1 MVSPEKQRAVLRQ
14 RGLIGASAHQNPI
27 GWEAMTLGSPT
38 GSDDEGVALEPRG
51 PPRDR
56 SRGARWHVSGGG
68 SERTATTTTSRSS
81 MSSHSVSSGAGNDL
95 LERDSFE
102 VGSSTSSP
110 ARLARMG
117 HKPGSP
123 MTTPLGSPT
132 GSDDEA
138 PLEARDPFSRAMRR
152 AMRCSADAAGDSNGD
167 EDPDESS
174 DWLGAV
180 AEFEI
185 LSPKSLARLARMG
198 HKPGSPMTTPLGSPT
213 ASDDEAPLEPRDP
226 FSRAMRRAMRR
237 SADLAAG
244 DSDGDDD
251 PDESG
256 DRLGVVAEFGSLS
269 PESLARLG
277 YKPGSP
283 MTTPLGSP
291 TASDDEAPLEPR
303 DPFSRAMRRA
313 MRRSADLAAGDG
325 DGDGDP
331 DESSDRLG
339 AVAEFGSLSPKSL
352 ARLGLKPVSPMTTPL
367 GSPTASDDEAPLEP
381 RDRDTTAPNEE
392 EDEEEEDDED
402 DGEDGDVSWADDD
415 DASSAALGSLDLD
428 RLSIGG
434 SGGRRIPPSRA
445 EHHRV
450 GDCGGGAIAR
460 PPSIVRH
467 PASHYHALPPAPPQR
482 RRERGLGCG
491 LLQLAL
497 CPLPPRYEIY

>member
-198 HKPGSPMTTPLGSPT
+198 HN
-213 ASDDEAPLEPRDP
+213 
-226 FSRAMRRAMRR
+226 
-237 SADLAAG
+237 
-244 DSDGDDD
+244 
-251 PDESG
+251 
-256 DRLGVVAEFGSLS
+256 
-269 PESLARLG
+269 
-277 YKPGSP
+277 PGSP